1 MSEIPYTPLVGKI
14 KEYFK
19 KIQEVSVPKEKV
31 TTAWLKSVGLYK
43 GGNDIYIL
51 RIWKYINFLD
61 DSGFPTEFWEQY
73 RDPTKAG
80 AVLAQAIRLG
90 YKELFELYP
99 DAYRKDREALYAF
112 FSSKTGKA
120 KRTVEYMVSTF
131 QNLCE
136 LADFEKEAPKVKLAP
151 AKPISPA
158 KPITSLKPERKVI
171 SELHINIQLHLPA
184 TTDPTVYDNLFKAL
198 RKYLL
203 SEEE

>member
-1 MSEIPYTPLVGKI
+1 M
-14 KEYFK
+14 
-19 KIQEVSVPKEKV
+19 
-31 TTAWLKSVGLYK
+31 YK

-184 TTDPTVYDNLFKAL
+184 TTDPTVYDIYSKH
-198 RKYLL
+198 
-203 SEEE
+203 